1 MLRAARRLADLY
13 RSNKDFKR
21 SIPLAEDVL
30 KRSRE
35 SRGPNQ
41 LDTLEAMH
49 ILASSYLAA
58 GRLPQATDVLE
69 QAWARAKE
77 RPDPP
82 AGILEI
88 PTTLAGAY
96 SRSGH
101 PEKAESVY
109 RDALEAAR
117 RAHVEASSEAAYVQI
132 LLAGSL
138 LERQEYAEAERL
150 LRECLKF
157 REEHE
162 PDLWQTFNAKSA
174 LGGCLLGQKKYD
186 EAEPLLLAG
195 YEGLKRRE
203 DKNPRSVP
211 QSRLSEAIGRLVQL
225 YGAKGDAARA
235 DEWRRKPPAKKPAES
250 AARPI
255 PNQLPDD
262 VFARP

>member
-1 MLRAARRLADLY
+1 M
-13 RSNKDFKR
+13 N
-21 SIPLAEDVL
+21 
-30 KRSRE
+30 
-35 SRGPNQ
+35 
-41 LDTLEAMH
+41 
-49 ILASSYLAA
+49 ILANCYLAA
-58 GRLPQATDVLE
+58 GQLPQATDMLE

-117 RAHVEASSEAAYVQI
+117 RAHLEESSIAAYVQI

-138 LERQEYAEAERL
+138 IQRQEYAEAERL
-150 LRECLKF
+150 LRECLKI
-157 REEHE
+157 REQRE
-162 PDLWQTFNAKSA
+162 PDLWTTFNTKSE

-195 YEGLKRRE
+195 YERMKRRE
-203 DKNPRSVP
+203 DTAPRSVP

-225 YGAKGDAARA
+225 YEAKGDAART
-235 DEWRRKPPAKKPAES
+235 DEWRRKLPAKKPVKS
-250 AARPI
+250 ATRPI
-255 PNQLPDD
+255 PNELPDD